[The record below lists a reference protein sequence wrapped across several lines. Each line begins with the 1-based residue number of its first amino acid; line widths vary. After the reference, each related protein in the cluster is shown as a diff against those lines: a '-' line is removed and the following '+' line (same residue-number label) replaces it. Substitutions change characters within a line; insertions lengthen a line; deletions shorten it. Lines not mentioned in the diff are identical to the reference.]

1 MKLKLKQYLMLSVI
15 VCVLIITS
23 GCTNTNSKLSDKE
36 KKYSVA
42 VVKTP
47 KTNNIFG
54 KTKIEFFNQHLR
66 SIKTNKY
73 SYGGVGRTNFG
84 LPIKKGKYIYEM
96 SIGHGIDKKNVKSC
110 S

>member
-1 MKLKLKQYLMLSVI
+1 MLSVI
-15 VCVLIITS
+15 VGVLIVTS
-23 GCTNTNSKLSDKE
+23 GCTNTNSKLSGKE

-42 VVKTP
+42 VVKTL
-47 KTNNIFG
+47 
-54 KTKIEFFNQHLR
+54 KTKIEFFNQHLK

>member
-1 MKLKLKQYLMLSVI
+1 MWGGWWKMKLKQYLMLSVI

-36 KKYSVA
+36 KYSVA

-54 KTKIEFFNQHLR
+54 KTKIEFFNQHLK

-84 LPIKKGKYIYEM
+84 LPIKKENIFMKW
-96 SIGHGIDKKNVKSC
+96 V
-110 S
+110 